1 VPTPAQ
7 QACVADAIGAIR
19 DAENLLTA
27 EIQAADDTLTA
38 IKLTHEYNNL
48 DSYLSEL
55 LHAQNVTDDSTFA
68 NATQALQGRVD
79 GLQADE
85 NTIKQIV
92 SDVATAGKIIDCI
105 TRALALIARV

>member
-1 VPTPAQ
+1 VPTSDQ

-27 EIQAADDTLTA
+27 EIQATDDTLTA

-55 LHAQNVTDDSTFA
+55 LHAQNVTDDLTFA
-68 NATQALQGRVD
+68 NAMQALQTRVD

-85 NTIKQIV
+85 DAIKRIV
-92 SDVATAGKIIDCI
+92 ADVATAGKIIGYI
-105 TRALALIARV
+105 TTALAFIARL